1 MDIDDNAVPQGSI
14 LGGLLFLIFENEF
27 PATSEHGESV
37 LYADDD
43 SDIVSHRDPEI
54 LQQMI
59 QQKADDSTRWFRDN
73 GMVCSGDKTKLLV
86 MGTKEQRNMKLT
98 SKGKTLEINVCSN
111 IVKETPSER
120 LLGLTVQNDLSWTVY
135 LHGNGLKGDK
145 KTVGL
150 LGQLSQ
156 RIGILKKLK
165 CFMLPTQFKSVANG

>member
-1 MDIDDNAVPQGSI
+1 
-14 LGGLLFLIFENEF
+14 
-27 PATSEHGESV
+27 
-37 LYADDD
+37 
-43 SDIVSHRDPEI
+43 
-54 LQQMI
+54 MI

-98 SKGKTLEINVCSN
+98 SKGKTLEINVCGN

-165 CFMLPTQFKSVANG
+165 CFMLQTQFKSVANGLFGSKLSFGIQVYGNVWGLPSMDDAVRRFHGFTNDDNRKLQFL